1 MTGFKGPFKLYNE
14 SPVYQVIVALLIIF
28 GVGLTLTIIFIA
40 VGILISGADV
50 SIFNKPAAAY
60 SGNDLAFMRYLLIIQ
75 NISLFIIP
83 SFLILNLL
91 RTESETR
98 ISIFKTPQLK
108 EIGLVIALAI
118 CLFPVTSITGEINSA
133 MHLPHWLSGVEKWMV
148 EQEDKADNLIDIF
161 ISTTTFPGM
170 ILNLIMIAILPAIG
184 EELIF
189 RGVFQKIFIK
199 LFKSGHIA
207 IWFMAILF
215 STLHFQFFGFVPR
228 LILGV
233 VFGYLFFWS
242 GNLWLPIMSHF
253 VNNAFPVIITY
264 FQDARQLNVSTGISL
279 WKQALGLP
287 VPVTVCLI
295 ILFYFRNKSKRFDAI
310 TSNQE

>member
-1 MTGFKGPFKLYNE
+1 
-14 SPVYQVIVALLIIF
+14 
-28 GVGLTLTIIFIA
+28 
-40 VGILISGADV
+40 
-50 SIFNKPAAAY
+50 
-60 SGNDLAFMRYLLIIQ
+60 MRYLLIIQ

-83 SFLILNLL
+83 SILILNLL

-207 IWFMAILF
+207 IWFTAILF

-287 VPVTVCLI
+287 VPFTVCLI

>member
-161 ISTTTFPGM
+161 ISRTTFPGM

>member
-207 IWFMAILF
+207 IWFTAILF

>member
-161 ISTTTFPGM
+161 ISRTTFPGM

-207 IWFMAILF
+207 IWFTAILF

-264 FQDARQLNVSTGISL
+264 FQDAHKLNVSTGIAL

>member
-161 ISTTTFPGM
+161 ISRTTFPGM

-264 FQDARQLNVSTGISL
+264 FQDAHKLNVSTGIAL

>member
-161 ISTTTFPGM
+161 ISRTTFPGM

-207 IWFMAILF
+207 IWFTAILF

-264 FQDARQLNVSTGISL
+264 FQDARQLNVRTGISL